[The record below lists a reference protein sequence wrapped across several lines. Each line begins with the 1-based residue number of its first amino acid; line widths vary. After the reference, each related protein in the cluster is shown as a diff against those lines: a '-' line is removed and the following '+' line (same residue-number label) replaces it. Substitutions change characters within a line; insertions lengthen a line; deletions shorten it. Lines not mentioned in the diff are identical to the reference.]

1 MANNHLLDRLY
12 NNILKTK
19 GNVSKACFGIILLVM
34 LFDISACGH
43 KGPPLPPKANSH
55 QNH

>member
-1 MANNHLLDRLY
+1 MVNNNLLDYLY
-12 NNILKTK
+12 KNILKTK
-19 GNVSKACFGIILLVM
+19 GAMSKACFGIILLAI

-43 KGPPLPPKANSH
+43 KGPPLPPKASSH

>member
-1 MANNHLLDRLY
+1 MVNNHLLDRLY
-12 NNILKTK
+12 KNILKTK

-43 KGPPLPPKANSH
+43 KGPPLPPKASSH

>member
-1 MANNHLLDRLY
+1 VVNNHLLDRLY
-12 NNILKTK
+12 KNILKIT
-19 GNVSKACFGIILLVM
+19 GVISKVCFGIILLAI